1 MAARTDA
8 LKRVGDLEAANCG
21 LLAQITA
28 LEDDRAALQSQLR
41 AAEEELAGVRR
52 ALAQSDDARG
62 RPVLKLP
69 NQQFYPF
76 VLFLIDT
83 FWFGLVWFVF
93 VFVHSDRSDGHVA
106 PYERVPSARC
116 NAMLT
121 AHSYAS
127 RNCVDASIS

>member
-8 LKRVGDLEAANCG
+8 LKRVADLEAANCG

-62 RPVLKLP
+62 RPVLKPP
-69 NQQFYPF
+69 NHQFGPF
-76 VLFLIDT
+76 C
-83 FWFGLVWFVF
+83 FVF
-93 VFVHSDRSDGHVA
+93 VCWPFLFVFVVCSDPRDRHVA
-106 PYERVPSARC
+106 
-116 NAMLT
+116 
-121 AHSYAS
+121 SY
-127 RNCVDASIS
+127 